1 MWGMNMSLSSVTLA
15 STDQANDVDARY
27 LSQSIREPRWYAAY
41 TCANHEKRVAAELHV
56 RSVEHFL
63 PLYSSVRHWKDRRVN
78 LELPLFPGYVFV
90 RLPLCDRLHVL
101 QISSVVRLVGFN
113 GLPTALPDEEM
124 EVLRCGLSQRS
135 HAKPHPFLTVGRRVR
150 IIGGPFAGLEGVLKR
165 KRNNLR
171 VVVSVESIMRS
182 IVVEVEEVELEA
194 MCSSKTMPGS
204 AERKDSHCSPKGL
217 FT

>member
-41 TCANHEKRVAAELHV
+41 TCANHEKRV
-56 RSVEHFL
+56 
-63 PLYSSVRHWKDRRVN
+63 
-78 LELPLFPGYVFV
+78 
-90 RLPLCDRLHVL
+90 
-101 QISSVVRLVGFN
+101 VGFN